1 MSQSTI
7 AIFILVITML
17 LVVVDKI
24 PLAATAMLA
33 ALAMSITG
41 IQPLDKAYS
50 YFGNSTVVFCGASM
64 MVCNG
69 LFQTGA
75 IQKITNILFS
85 KLSQKS
91 ERAVVAAFSA
101 FTGLVTG
108 FTTNTAIAATMVP
121 VARSIS
127 QGSNGTVKAKHLL
140 MPVGTMSTIGS
151 PLSLSGAAAV
161 AAAGA
166 MVIEAGTDLSFFA
179 MAPIAIVLIIASTI
193 YFATIGYDLMKKS
206 FDFDDPVLDAAA
218 IEEGKEIPKW
228 KTALSIIVFLLV
240 VAGFITGVWN
250 VAICSLVGVLI
261 LWLTGTISV
270 KESIKN
276 CDWNVLIVMAGV
288 TSMANGLNVS
298 GAGTVIADFVIG
310 IFGGANAS
318 PFAIMIA
325 LGLVAWLL
333 SQFMSNTAANAIV
346 IPMAISMASAL
357 NVSLLYFCVPVIIG
371 SAIAVTTPLASPTT
385 VIVMQGGFRFKDF
398 VKVGIP
404 LSAICLLIMF
414 IMVPI
419 FFPA

>member
-7 AIFILVITML
+7 AIIILVITML
-17 LVVVDKI
+17 MVMIDKI
-24 PLAATAMLA
+24 PLAATAMFA
-33 ALAMSITG
+33 ALAMSVMG
-41 IQPLDKAYS
+41 IQPLDKSYS

-64 MVCNG
+64 IVCNG

-75 IQKITNILFS
+75 IQKITNALFS
-85 KLSQKS
+85 KLSQRS

-121 VARSIS
+121 VARSIA
-127 QGSNGTVKAKHLL
+127 QGSNGKVKAKHLL

-166 MVIEAGTDLSFFA
+166 MVIEAGTDMSFFA
-179 MAPIAIVLIIASTI
+179 MAPIAIVMIIAGTI
-193 YFATIGYDLMKKS
+193 YFATFGYNMMVKS
-206 FDFDDPVLDAAA
+206 FDFEDPVLEIAADD
-218 IEEGKEIPKW
+218 GKEIPKW
-228 KTALSIIVFLLV
+228 KTTLSLIVFLLMV
-240 VAGFITGVWN
+240 SGFITGIWN
-250 VAICSLVGVLI
+250 VAVCSLVGVLI
-261 LWLTGTISV
+261 LWLSGAVSV

-298 GAGTVIADFVIG
+298 GAGEVIATFVIG
-310 IFGGANAS
+310 LFGGASAS

-325 LGLVAWLL
+325 LGLIGWLL

-346 IPMAISMASAL
+346 IPMAISMAVAL
-357 NVSLLYFCVPVIIG
+357 NVSLLYFCVPVIVG
-371 SAIAVTTPLASPTT
+371 TAIAVTTPLASPTT

-398 VKVGIP
+398 VKIGLP
-404 LSAICLLIMF
+404 LSAVCLAIMF
-414 IMVPI
+414 VMVPI
-419 FFPA
+419 LFPA

>member
-1 MSQSTI
+1 MAQSTI
-7 AIFILVITML
+7 AIIILVITMIM
-17 LVVVDKI
+17 VMIDKI

-33 ALAMSITG
+33 AVAMSVMG
-41 IQPLDKAYS
+41 VQPLGKAYS

-64 MVCNG
+64 IVCNG

-75 IQKITNILFS
+75 IQKITNALFS

-121 VARSIS
+121 VARSIA
-127 QGSNGTVKAKHLL
+127 QGSDGKVKAKNLL
-140 MPVGTMSTIGS
+140 MPVGMMSTIGS

-166 MVIEAGTDLSFFA
+166 MVIEAGTAMSYFA
-179 MAPIAIVLIIASTI
+179 MAPIAIVMIIISTI
-193 YFATIGYDLMKKS
+193 YFATIGYNMMKKD
-206 FDFDDPVLDAAA
+206 FDFDDPVV
-218 IEEGKEIPKW
+218 EVSQSEGKEIPKW
-228 KTALSIIVFLLV
+228 KTTLSIVVFLLM
-240 VAGFITGVWN
+240 VAGFITGIWD
-250 VAICSLVGVLI
+250 VAICSLIGVLI
-261 LWLTGTISV
+261 LWLTGAVRV
-270 KESIKN
+270 KESIKS

-288 TSMANGLNVS
+288 TSMADGLSTS
-298 GAGTVIADFVIG
+298 GAGKVIANFVIG
-310 IFGGANAS
+310 LFGGANAGH
-318 PFAIMIA
+318 FAIMIA
-325 LGLVAWLL
+325 LGLIGWFL

-346 IPMAISMASAL
+346 VPIAISMARAL
-357 NVSLLYFCVPVIIG
+357 DVSLLYFCVPVIVG
-371 SAIAVTTPLASPTT
+371 TAIAITTPLASPTT

-398 VKVGIP
+398 VKIGIP
-404 LSAICLLIMF
+404 LSTVCLLIMF